1 MRASPWGHP
10 CCVSVFFRLLSKIHF
25 FMVLF
30 SHFGEDGGRQGFI
43 RRGPCGQT
51 LSDGLIYFCL
61 EILVFSFLS
70 FS

>member
-10 CCVSVFFRLLSKIHF
+10 CCVSVFFRLLSKIDF

-43 RRGPCGQT
+43 RRGPC
-51 LSDGLIYFCL
+51 
-61 EILVFSFLS
+61 
-70 FS
+70 

>member
-30 SHFGEDGGRQGFI
+30 SHFGEDGEDRASLGGGLADR
-43 RRGPCGQT
+43 PCLT
-51 LSDGLIYFCL
+51 A
-61 EILVFSFLS
+61 
-70 FS
+70 

>member
-43 RRGPCGQT
+43 IAIQQIIANIRRNGTSLHSPA
-51 LSDGLIYFCL
+51 
-61 EILVFSFLS
+61 E
-70 FS
+70 